1 MNKNRWR
8 SIGATQKRRLMQAM
22 AGGLALCLGLGLCH
36 SYGQWQGVREGVLR
50 LHILANSDSPEDQAV
65 KLQVRDA
72 VVEASAGWLDEAT
85 DAAEARRIAQE
96 RLPELEQVA
105 RQTLAEAGR
114 SEPVRASLKT
124 VYFTTRQYGTVTLP
138 AGEYEAVQ
146 LVIGAGAG
154 HNWWCVVFPPLCAG
168 AAADRRQL
176 SDVLNREQSALV
188 NDGERYVVRFK
199 LVEWIEGFLHHLRR

>member
-1 MNKNRWR
+1 MRKNCWK
-8 SIGATQKRRLMQAM
+8 SIGATQKRRLVQAM
-22 AGGLALCLGLGLCH
+22 AGGLTLCLGLALCY

-96 RLPELEQVA
+96 HLPELEQVA
-105 RQTLAEAGR
+105 RQTLAEAGH
-114 SEPVRASLKT
+114 SEPVQASLKT

-146 LVIGAGAG
+146 LVIGAGVG